1 MTQEY
6 IGTKQVLAWEQ
17 LGGPKVRICGIDCQK
32 GDGNCNNY
40 CFDSAVKSP
49 PLFEQVPGYAVKY
62 ADGYIS
68 WSPKDIFEAVYLP
81 IGHIGHLPAHQQRVI
96 GEKVQ
101 LDDKLTKL
109 DGFIGTPVFSGLP
122 ETEQELLKLQADAMR
137 VYRDVLA
144 RRIEAF

>member
-1 MTQEY
+1 M
-6 IGTKQVLAWEQ
+6 
-17 LGGPKVRICGIDCQK
+17 
-32 GDGNCNNY
+32 
-40 CFDSAVKSP
+40 
-49 PLFEQVPGYAVKY
+49 KY
-62 ADGYIS
+62 PDGYIS
-68 WSPKDIFEAVYLP
+68 WSPKAIFEAAYLP

-96 GEKVQ
+96 GEKAQ
-101 LDDKLTKL
+101 LDDRLTKL

>member
-17 LGGPKVRICGIDCQK
+17 DSPKKVKVCGIDCRK
-32 GDGNCNNY
+32 GEADCNNY
-40 CFDSAVKSP
+40 CTGGADRAP
-49 PLFEQVPGYAVKY
+49 EHPAEPGYAVKY
-62 ADGYIS
+62 PDGYIS
-68 WSPKDIFEAVYLP
+68 WSPKAIFEAAYLP

-96 GEKVQ
+96 GEKAQ
-101 LDDKLTKL
+101 LDDRLTKL